1 MDSQS
6 LESLIDT
13 GANQTCITKKTWEEI
28 GKPKMRK
35 NIFPSTDATFN
46 IIPFDGEC
54 YVKINGTEYKISVLS
69 DSLPQEFE
77 NIFGTDVMKNLEID
91 FNDIF
96 KKYRNDTKM

>member
-1 MDSQS
+1 MGRNW
-6 LESLIDT
+6 E
-13 GANQTCITKKTWEEI
+13 TKNEEI
-28 GKPKMRK
+28 DFSLNRCD
-35 NIFPSTDATFN
+35 FQ

>member
-1 MDSQS
+1 
-6 LESLIDT
+6 
-13 GANQTCITKKTWEEI
+13 
-28 GKPKMRK
+28 
-35 NIFPSTDATFN
+35 
-46 IIPFDGEC
+46 
-54 YVKINGTEYKISVLS
+54 VS